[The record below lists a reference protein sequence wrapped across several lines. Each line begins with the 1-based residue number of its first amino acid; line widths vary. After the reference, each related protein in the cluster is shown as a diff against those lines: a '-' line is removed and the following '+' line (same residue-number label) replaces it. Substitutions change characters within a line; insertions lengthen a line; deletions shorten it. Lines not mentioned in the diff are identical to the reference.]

1 MSNNQLPSYLKEELA
16 RRKWSGRTLAMY
28 AGVSHSTIARAV
40 RGTHIPDTEN
50 LRKMAIALEVE
61 ETHLLRVAGHVVA
74 PPISEFDPSAAYIA
88 QRLSKLPIEIRES
101 AIETVGAVVDNIYGI
116 ISRREASRKARQAR
130 LEREKK
136 LANEQANKVASEEAN
151 EIVDKETN

>member
-1 MSNNQLPSYLKEELA
+1 MSNNQLPAYLKEELK

-50 LRKMAIALEVE
+50 LRKIAIALEVA
-61 ETHLLRVAGHVVA
+61 ETHLLRLAGHVAA
-74 PPISEFDPSAAYIA
+74 PPDSEFDPSAAYIA
-88 QRLSKLPIEIRES
+88 QRLSKLPKEIRES

-116 ISRREASRKARQAR
+116 ISRKEAVKKARLAKQAEEEKRTANEAS
-130 LEREKK
+130 E
-136 LANEQANKVASEEAN
+136 
-151 EIVDKETN
+151 